1 MWCHLKIFFTSFYLF
16 YCFFVSLY
24 MICVSVQLLS
34 ISLDHFSVVF
44 FWIFQ
49 FFLSPLLLIPIF
61 VFRFTIIIIMFENG
75 QKGSVFLNFWGYVFC
90 LNIEFDNFFLLVW
103 GFLYFEMYLKMFEER
118 LQMYRK
124 CVSIFVFKS
133 IWQVIRVQWPE
144 GLHGVSHFFGWGF
157 LFFLSFFGGRLCHYE
172 VFWSSK
178 FPSEATITLEILK
191 KYYLIFQN
199 LELIIG

>member
-1 MWCHLKIFFTSFYLF
+1 MIVMSFKDIFHFFLSFLLLF
-16 YCFFVSLY
+16 CIIVYDMCIGPIV
-24 MICVSVQLLS
+24 V
-34 ISLDHFSVVF
+34 HFIGPLFSFF

-61 VFRFTIIIIMFENG
+61 VFRFTIIIMFENG

-157 LFFLSFFGGRLCHYE
+157 
-172 VFWSSK
+172 
-178 FPSEATITLEILK
+178 
-191 KYYLIFQN
+191 
-199 LELIIG
+199 